1 VLGTLAAAFL
11 RSRAQHALG
20 FARLGDCTRERFGIS
35 ARELQSLAHVATRL
49 AVLPGLRR
57 AFEAGA
63 LEWTHVRLLI
73 DVATPVDEARWIA
86 VARGLTVRT
95 LERRLRAAGAMHGE
109 ARAVSAAVEDDGQT
123 IEGEPVVR
131 IRLGCPRRLRALWR
145 ATVELARRMAG
156 RPLALWEACEAI
168 AAEGLASPVARQALR
183 GKAQDD
189 SPTIRSPVGA
199 EATLDGNLAAHHSG
213 VFNGAHAV
221 GNGDGVSDV
230 DVPRDVDLMV
240 TEAIPDEGR
249 GARSRPR

>member
-156 RPLALWEACEAI
+156 RPLACWEACEAI
-168 AAEGLASPVARQALR
+168 AAEGLASPWH
-183 GKAQDD
+183 GG
-189 SPTIRSPVGA
+189 RSAGA
-199 EATLDGNLAAHHSG
+199 
-213 VFNGAHAV
+213 
-221 GNGDGVSDV
+221 
-230 DVPRDVDLMV
+230 
-240 TEAIPDEGR
+240 GR
-249 GARSRPR
+249 TVHP